1 MERSFADDGGF
12 FKFFYLKDQHDLIGL
27 LGLRVDE
34 VMYAEVMG
42 CGVWAT
48 ANCISA
54 ISVFIGELF

>member
-1 MERSFADDGGF
+1 ME
-12 FKFFYLKDQHDLIGL
+12 DQHDLIGL

-54 ISVFIGELF
+54 ISVFIGGAFLKRKHELLMQWHSK